1 MRTLIILTITLVFLA
16 ACRDQ
21 SPELPTFTG
30 HWAGFAETGF
40 NVEITASERG
50 GEVLG
55 GGKFSGG
62 QQPTVAFSVTGVHL
76 HPEVVLIIRASG
88 FADVNFSGAF
98 DGQDRVSGRLDGAGF
113 ENTTLT
119 LGRQ

>member
-1 MRTLIILTITLVFLA
+1 MRTLIILTLTLVFLA

-30 HWAGFAETGF
+30 HWTGFAETGF

-76 HPEVVLIIRASG
+76 HPDVVLIIRASG

-113 ENTTLT
+113 ENATLT

>member
-1 MRTLIILTITLVFLA
+1 MRTLIMLTATLLSLTG
-16 ACRDQ
+16 CRDE

-30 HWAGFAETGF
+30 HWTGFAETGF
-40 NVEITASERG
+40 NVEITASESG
-50 GEVLG
+50 GEVMG
-55 GGKFSGG
+55 AGKFSGS

-98 DGQDRVSGRLDGAGF
+98 DSRDRVSGRMDGAGF
-113 ENTTLT
+113 NNIMLT

>member
-1 MRTLIILTITLVFLA
+1 MRTLIILTTLVFLA
-16 ACRDQ
+16 GCRDQ

-30 HWAGFAETGF
+30 HWTGFAETGF
-40 NVEITASERG
+40 NVEITASESG

-76 HPEVVLIIRASG
+76 HPDVVLIIRASG

-98 DGQDRVSGRLDGAGF
+98 DGPDRVSGRLDGAGF

>member
-1 MRTLIILTITLVFLA
+1 VRALILLTIMLASLA

-21 SPELPTFTG
+21 GPELPTFTG

-50 GEVLG
+50 GEVVG
-55 GGKFSGG
+55 GGTFSGG

-76 HPEVVLIIRASG
+76 HPEVMLIIRASG
-88 FADVNFSGAF
+88 FADVKFSGVF
-98 DGQDRVSGRLDGAGF
+98 DGQDRVAGRLDGAGF
-113 ENTTLT
+113 NNTSLT